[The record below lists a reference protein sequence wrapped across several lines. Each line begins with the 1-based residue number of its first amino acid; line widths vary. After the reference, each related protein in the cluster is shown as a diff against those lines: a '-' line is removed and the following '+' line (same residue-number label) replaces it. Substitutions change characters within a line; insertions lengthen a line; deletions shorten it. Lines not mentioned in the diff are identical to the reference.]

1 MYDYLKFS
9 PLYRPTLTFTQY
21 VLRNR
26 TLARRISAELLHRS
40 IRKSEARRQSAQA
53 PSRALRPQ
61 GQEYPGLWLWLE
73 RLKEELLED
82 KVRIHSCDGIVHAA
96 DYD

>member
-1 MYDYLKFS
+1 MHDYLTFS
-9 PLYRPTLTFTQY
+9 PRYRPTLTFTQE
-21 VLRNR
+21 VLQNR
-26 TLARRISAELLHRS
+26 TLARLISAARLHRS

-53 PSRALRPQ
+53 PSRAPRPQ

-73 RLKEELLED
+73 RLEKELLED
-82 KVRIHSCDGIVHAA
+82 KVRIHSCDGIVYVA